1 MYDEVLALGFC
12 NGVATVML
20 NGEWVKIDVNGNV
33 IQE

>member
-1 MYDEVLALGFC
+1 MYDEVLAPGFC

-20 NGEWVKIDVNGNV
+20 NGEWAKIDVNGVV